1 LNAKVQQLQK
11 EKEQDT
17 QTIQI
22 LQELCNVNMLKLDE
36 MRNKVNSAVE
46 KSLTASQ
53 NPLVWVMQAQTTIME
68 GLVQQN
74 KQLQEKINTMAF
86 TYNPTVQTI
95 GSICSISESESQEKS
110 QSENPNDKLNTDLSS
125 IHQRSE
131 AKTDK
136 NLLSD
141 NKSPPPR
148 PREDENSKSE
158 NKNFERKVSINLDSL
173 NSYTD
178 AKERKAQDSNLTS
191 GTSLKKKKKSKEFTF
206 KREGSDIK
214 SPNPL
219 EQPNTQEFSIRNKLS
234 FERGEGVSYSMSSI
248 NNSESKAGKDF
259 QHVSLQKSSL
269 KIPRLQHE
277 TSKKGLGLEGIL
289 YEIADNE
296 VATQTDEVEYATGSQ
311 TDRLRDTQES
321 MSPSKRLLTE
331 PVPVTSSSQ
340 GFNEA
345 GRAYFNHSN
354 LHENIAQYFKER
366 VQTLANNRV
375 KKINPNI
382 CQYKS
387 LKDKIIERTGKEIKR
402 STSGSG
408 TYIQRRDPSGNP
420 RTPTAHHYPL
430 PIPSSWANVSPMTQ
444 KDKIS
449 FEPKSVGKGNCL
461 RSSSSTKAQGGMSVN
476 RPAKK
481 GSSISKIPT
490 GLPKKKILNL
500 PEAEFYD
507 NKFDFESPHHPFFV
521 SLTQKAQHRTI
532 KSSSSQANLLANYG
546 ASQKRSFVTCPD
558 EF

>member
-1 LNAKVQQLQK
+1 
-11 EKEQDT
+11 
-17 QTIQI
+17 
-22 LQELCNVNMLKLDE
+22 MLKLDE

-95 GSICSISESESQEKS
+95 ESICSISESEAQEKA
-110 QSENPNDKLNTDLSS
+110 QPHNDDKLNTDLSS

-131 AKTDK
+131 TKTDK

-141 NKSPPPR
+141 NKSPPAR
-148 PREDENSKSE
+148 PRDDSKSKSE
-158 NKNFERKVSINLDSL
+158 SKNSARKVSINLDSV

-178 AKERKAQDSNLTS
+178 AKERKTQDSRLTS

-206 KREGSDIK
+206 KREGSDVK

-234 FERGEGVSYSMSSI
+234 FEKGENVSYSMSSI
-248 NNSESKAGKDF
+248 NNSESKANRDF

-277 TSKKGLGLEGIL
+277 TSKKGLGLGLGLEGIL

-296 VATQTDEVEYATGSQ
+296 VATQTDEVEYAIGSQ
-311 TDRLRDTQES
+311 TDRLRDAQES
-321 MSPSKRLLTE
+321 ISPSKRLLTE

-354 LHENIAQYFKER
+354 IHENIAQYFKER
-366 VQTLANNRV
+366 VQTLANNKN
-375 KKINPNI
+375 KKISQNI
-382 CQYKS
+382 CQYKT

-402 STSGSG
+402 SKTASGSG
-408 TYIQRRDPSGNP
+408 IFIQKREPSGNP

-449 FEPKSVGKGNCL
+449 FEPKSVGKGSL
-461 RSSSSTKAQGGMSVN
+461 RSSSTKAQGGMSVN
-476 RPAKK
+476 RPPKK
-481 GSSISKIPT
+481 GNSISKLPT

-507 NKFDFESPHHPFFV
+507 SKFDFESPHHPFFV
-521 SLTQKAQHRTI
+521 SLTQKAQHRAI
-532 KSSSSQANLLANYG
+532 KSSSSQANLLVNG
-546 ASQKRSFVTCPD
+546 GQHSGLPNNKRSFVTCPD